1 MERTTLNDLIA
12 DLRSLGLSSGPNPH
26 LPKGARPPD
35 AMLDR
40 WARAAALGEPDARE
54 AAIWAIREAA
64 HAVGVVPA
72 SIHDLYA
79 ARGAGKWSDRTVPAL
94 NLRGWSY
101 QTCRAAFRAASRID
115 AKVLI
120 FEQAV
125 GEAIY
130 AVQPPA
136 EYTAAVL
143 AAAMREGH
151 TGPVFLQ
158 ADHDQVNAKSYL
170 ADPQAEIKRLQDVIR
185 VQIAASFFN
194 IDIDASTV
202 VDLSLPTVVDQQ
214 RLNAE
219 LTAAFTRFVRECE
232 PSGVTI
238 SVGAEIGEV
247 GHHNT
252 TPEEMRAFMVTF
264 PEALAA
270 GWKDVVGVSKVSV
283 NSGTYHGG
291 KVLPDGSL
299 APINVG
305 YDTLRAIARVCRDE
319 YGLAGVV
326 QHGASTL
333 PREQLSRFP
342 ETGTVEIHLA
352 LGFTNLIFDHPR
364 LPQAVKDEIRAY
376 VFAHLA
382 HERAAGETDAQFIYN
397 LRKKAWGGMKERF
410 WNLPADIEHD
420 IMASLEEMFRDMFVR
435 MNVGRTAELMARH
448 TQAKV
453 VPVPMPVALARML
466 TLAA

>member
-1 MERTTLNDLIA
+1 MERTTLNDVIA
-12 DLRSLGLSSGPNPH
+12 DLRSLGLSSGPDAR
-26 LPKGARPPD
+26 LPKGARLP
-35 AMLDR
+35 AEMLDR
-40 WARAAALGEPDARE
+40 WARAAALAEPDARQ

-64 HAVGVVPA
+64 HAAGVVPA
-72 SIHDLYA
+72 SVQGLYM
-79 ARGAGKWSDRTVPAL
+79 ARGAGEWSDRTVPAL

-101 QTCRAAFRAASRID
+101 HTCRAAFRAAGKIG
-115 AKVLI
+115 AQLLI

-130 AVQPPA
+130 AAQPPA

-170 ADPQAEIKRLQDVIR
+170 KDPQTEIQRLANVIQA
-185 VQIAASFFN
+185 QIAASFFN

-219 LTAAFTRFVRECE
+219 LTAQFTCLVRELE
-232 PSGVTI
+232 PPGVTI

-252 TPEEMRAFMVTF
+252 TPEELRAFMVTY
-264 PEALAA
+264 PQALAA
-270 GWKDVVGVSKVSV
+270 CGNGAIGVTKVSV

-299 APINVG
+299 APLNVG
-305 YDTLRAIARVCRDE
+305 YDTLRAISRVCREE

-333 PREQLSRFP
+333 PKEQLSKFP

-352 LGFTNLIFDHPR
+352 LGFNNLIFDHPR

-376 VFAHLA
+376 VFAHHA
-382 HERAAGETDAQFIYN
+382 NERAPDETDAQFVYN
-397 LRKKAWGGMKERF
+397 TRKKAWAGMKERF
-410 WNLPADIEHD
+410 WNLPTDIQQD
-420 IMASLEEMFRDMFVR
+420 IMASLDAMFRDMFMR
-435 MNVGRTAELMARH
+435 MNVGGTADLVARH
-448 TQAKV
+448 TQAKT
-453 VPVPMPVALARML
+453 VPIPLPPALARML

>member
-1 MERTTLNDLIA
+1 MDRTTLDDVIA
-12 DLRSLGLSSGPNPH
+12 DLQHLGLSNGPDPR
-26 LPKGARPPD
+26 LPKGARPG
-35 AMLDR
+35 AEVLDR
-40 WARAAALGEPDARE
+40 WARAATLGEPDVRA

-64 HAVGVVPA
+64 HAVGVIPA
-72 SIHDLYA
+72 SIQGLYV
-79 ARGAGKWSDRTVPAL
+79 ARGEGKWSDRTVPAL
-94 NLRGWSY
+94 NLRGWTY
-101 QTCRAAFRAASRID
+101 HTCRAAFRAAGKIGASL
-115 AKVLI
+115 LI

-130 AVQPPA
+130 AAQPPA

-158 ADHDQVNAKSYL
+158 ADHDQVNAKAYL
-170 ADPQAEIKRLQDVIR
+170 KDPQAEVQRLTDVIR
-185 VQIAASFFN
+185 TQIAASFFN
-194 IDIDASTV
+194 VDIDASTV
-202 VDLSLPTVVDQQ
+202 VDLSLPTVIDQQ

-219 LTAAFTRFVRECE
+219 LTAGFTRLVRELE
-232 PSGVTI
+232 PPGVTV

-252 TPEEMRAFMVTF
+252 TPEELRAFMVTY
-264 PEALAA
+264 PQALAA
-270 GWKDVVGVSKVSV
+270 GGKAVIGVSKVSV

-305 YDTLRAIARVCRDE
+305 YDTLRDIARVCRDE
-319 YGLAGVV
+319 YRISGVV

-352 LGFTNLIFDHPR
+352 LGFNNLIFDHPR
-364 LPQAVKDEIRAY
+364 LPQPVKDEIRAY
-376 VFAHLA
+376 VFARHA
-382 HERAAGETDAQFIYN
+382 HERAPGETDAQFVYN
-397 LRKKAWGGMKERF
+397 LRKKAWAGMKERF
-410 WNLPADIEHD
+410 WNLPADIQHD
-420 IMASLEEMFRDMFVR
+420 IMASLEEMFGDMFVR
-435 MNVGRTAELMARH
+435 MRVGATRELVARY
-448 TQAKV
+448 TDAKV
-453 VPVPMPVALARML
+453 VPVPMPAVLARALM
-466 TLAA
+466 LAA

>member
-1 MERTTLNDLIA
+1 MEETTQDDIIA
-12 DLRSLGLSSGPNPH
+12 DLVGMGLQAGEAPR
-26 LPKGARPPD
+26 LPKGKRPSD
-35 AMLDR
+35 DTLDR
-40 WARAAALGEPDARE
+40 WARAAALAEPNARE

-64 HAVGVVPA
+64 HAAGVIPA
-72 SIHDLYA
+72 SIQGLYA
-79 ARGAGKWSDRTVPAL
+79 ARGQGAWDNRTVPAL

-101 QTCRAAFRAASRID
+101 PTCRAALRAARKLG
-115 AKVLI
+115 AALVI

-125 GEAIY
+125 GEQVY
-130 AVQPPA
+130 ARQSPA

-143 AAAMREGH
+143 AAALREGH

-158 ADHDQVNAKSYL
+158 ADHDQVNAKAY
-170 ADPQAEIKRLQDVIR
+170 AKDPQAEIARLTAIIGE
-185 VQIAASFFN
+185 QIAASFFN

-202 VDLSLPTVVDQQ
+202 VDLSLPTTVEQQ

-219 LTAAFTRFVRECE
+219 LTAHFTRLIRELE

-252 TPEEMRAFMVTF
+252 TPEEFRAFMETF
-264 PEALAA
+264 PKALVAD
-270 GWKDVVGVSKVSV
+270 GVTRVGVSKVSV

-305 YDTLRAIARVCRDE
+305 YDTLRAIADVCRD

-333 PREQLSRFP
+333 PSEQLSRFP
-342 ETGTVEIHLA
+342 AAGAVEIHLA
-352 LGFTNLIFDHPR
+352 LGFNNLLFDHPR

-376 VFAHLA
+376 IFEHHA
-382 HERAAGETDAQFIYN
+382 HERAAGETDAQFVYN
-397 LRKKAWGGMKERF
+397 LRKKSWAGMKQRF
-410 WNLPADIEHD
+410 FDLPGDIQADLG
-420 IMASLEEMFRDMFVR
+420 ASLEQMFADMFRR
-435 MNVGRTAELMARH
+435 MNVAQTEELVKRH
-448 TQAKV
+448 TDAPS
-453 VPVPMPVALARML
+453 VPLALPASLASKLARV
-466 TLAA
+466 A